1 MNLSLNEACRLTGI
15 PKSSL
20 HRAIKNGHLS
30 ASRNDK
36 REWQIEPSELQR
48 YAESISRSFK
58 MEHLDGTQNTS
69 GTAVL
74 SEKVA
79 SLESQLRKEEETV
92 KDLRVRLDLSESE
105 RRELTQRITYLLTD
119 QTEKPA
125 KSTAPIG
132 LYILGSIVTLALMV
146 VAGAAI
152 YYFLGKSPI

>member
-1 MNLSLNEACRLTGI
+1 MNISLNEASRATGI

-30 ASRNDK
+30 ASRNDR

-48 YAESISRSFK
+48 YAESISRSFQ
-58 MEHLDGTQNTS
+58 MEQQDGTRNTP

-74 SEKVA
+74 SEKIA

-105 RRELTQRITYLLTD
+105 RRELTHRITYLITD
-119 QTEKPA
+119 QTKDKD
-125 KSTAPIG
+125 KSNTVGIYVMGGVVLLSVLVIIG
-132 LYILGSIVTLALMV
+132 LSC
-146 VAGAAI
+146 
-152 YYFLGKSPI
+152 YYFIVKSQT